1 MLYYFYFPDV
11 VNQLVRS
18 TGNLKYEIRE
28 LSKKIDSSEKTI
40 MDIVENFQS
49 VPHSHSVDNNFI
61 EEVYNFPLTTIEEL
75 NFFEE
80 KLSSDNIFC
89 KKMVNNL

>member
-28 LSKKIDSSEKTI
+28 LSKKIDSLEKTI

-49 VPHSHSVDNNFI
+49 VLHSHSVDNNFI
-61 EEVYNFPLTTIEEL
+61 EEVYNYPLTTIEEL